1 MPNPFLMKFSNV
13 DTQLKFELPEQDTY
27 ILKIWNP
34 RLPELLYLNGRQIS
48 PYHVSKKKE
57 SDVAYMIAPVDYVIK
72 GINTLDVSAQ
82 GKFSIKIQNFFG
94 AAKSNNMYVLPK
106 SSNFVKKIRFD
117 IVEFIAVALFICII
131 LILSYSVLSKSGIEI
146 FSLYLFSYIP
156 YFLCLGLLFAASFFS
171 PARLV
176 MSASAFIA
184 MSFILVGIVKI
195 PLLATALLKKHKFH
209 ISPGTGDVSGL
220 LIFLFMWLIFFT
232 AISLLL
238 GIDMLGE
245 FLINIAYVIL
255 TIGVSIKMLKK
266 IKKGIEAGRG

>member
-34 RLPELLYLNGRQIS
+34 RLPESLYLNGRQIL

-57 SDVAYMIAPVDYVIK
+57 SDVAYIIAPVDCVIK
-72 GINTLDVSAQ
+72 GINTLGVSAQ
-82 GKFSIKIQNFFG
+82 GKYSVKIQNFFG

-106 SSNFVKKIRFD
+106 SSNFVRKIRFD
-117 IVEFIAVALFICII
+117 IVEFIAAALFIFII
-131 LILSYSVLSKSGIEI
+131 LILSYSVFSKSGIEI
-146 FSLYLFSYIP
+146 FSLYLVSYIP
-156 YFLCLGLLFAASFFS
+156 YFLCLGLLFAASLFS

-195 PLLATALLKKHKFH
+195 PLLATVVLKKHKFH
-209 ISPGTGDVSGL
+209 IFPVTGDVSGL
-220 LIFLFMWLIFFT
+220 LIFLFMWLILFT

-238 GIDMLGE
+238 GLDMLGE

-255 TIGVSIKMLKK
+255 ITAVSIKMLKK
-266 IKKGIEAGRG
+266 IKKGVGAGRG